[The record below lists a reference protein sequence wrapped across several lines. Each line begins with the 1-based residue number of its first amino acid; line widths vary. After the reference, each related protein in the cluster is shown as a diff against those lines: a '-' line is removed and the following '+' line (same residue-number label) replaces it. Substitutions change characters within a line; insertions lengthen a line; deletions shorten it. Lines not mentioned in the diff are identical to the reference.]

1 LFEASKTKKLWGP
14 ETLALLDGKGLDIGC
29 GPDPITTDV
38 DRFDIENGDAN
49 FISRYVTN
57 QYDFIFSSHCLEH
70 MHDPRGALREW
81 FSLLK
86 PAGHLIVV
94 VPDED
99 LYEQGYF
106 PSLFNG
112 DHKVTFTIR
121 KATSWS
127 QSSIN
132 VLDMVNS
139 LSGAEVVSVELQD
152 NGYDRRLLQMRTS
165 PWARKLWNVFLRI
178 KKYLPAGSSHVA
190 LAYFLHALGAV
201 IDQTQLPGDRLAQI
215 QFILRKSETL

>member
-14 ETLALLDGKGLDIGC
+14 EVLALLIGQGLDIGC
-29 GPDPITTDV
+29 GPDPIIPDV
-38 DRFDIENGDAN
+38 DRFDREDGDAN
-49 FISRYVTN
+49 LITKYVTK

-70 MHDPRGALREW
+70 MHDPQSALRDW

-86 PAGHLIVV
+86 PKGHLIVV

-112 DHKVTFTIR
+112 DHKVTFTVN

-127 QSSIN
+127 PRSIN
-132 VLDMVNS
+132 VLDMIKG

-152 NGYDRRLLQMRTS
+152 SGYDRWLRRSRPS
-165 PWARKLWNVFLRI
+165 PWASKLWNTFVRI
-178 KKYLPAGSSHVA
+178 RRRLPTATSQVA
-190 LAYFLHALGAV
+190 LAYLLHALGAV
-201 IDQTQLPGDRLAQI
+201 IDQTQLPGDRMAQI
-215 QFILRKSETL
+215 QFILRKSENA